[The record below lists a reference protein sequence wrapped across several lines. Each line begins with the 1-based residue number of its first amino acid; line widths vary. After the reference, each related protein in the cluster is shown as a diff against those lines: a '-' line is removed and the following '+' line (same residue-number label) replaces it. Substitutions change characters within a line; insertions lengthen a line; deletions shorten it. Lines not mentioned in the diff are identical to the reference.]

1 MPLNDLAKRIIHH
14 GNANQV
20 LASVTLDL
28 ISRRQRPYLF
38 RAKVVGQPPHAYIRY
53 YDVTGW
59 HEDGAALKA
68 LEIFKNEMANPLLKW
83 LTSTEGGR

>member
-1 MPLNDLAKRIIHH
+1 VPLNDTAKRIIT
-14 GNANQV
+14 GNVNQV

-28 ISRRQRPYLF
+28 ISHRQRPYLF
-38 RAKVVGQPPHAYIRY
+38 RAKVVGQPPHAYTRF

-68 LEIFKNEMANPLLKW
+68 LDIFKNEMANPLLKW
-83 LTSTEGGR
+83 LTSGEER

>member
-1 MPLNDLAKRIIHH
+1 MLNDLAKRVIHC
-14 GNANQV
+14 GNENRV

-38 RAKVVGQPPHAYIRY
+38 RAKVVGQPPHAYTRF

-59 HEDGAALKA
+59 HEDAAALKA
-68 LEIFKNEMANPLLKW
+68 LDIFKNEMANPLLKW
-83 LTSTEGGR
+83 LTSEGGR

>member
-1 MPLNDLAKRIIHH
+1 MPLNDTAKRIIHH

-38 RAKVVGQPPHAYIRY
+38 RAKVVGQPPHAYTRF

-59 HEDGAALKA
+59 HEDAAALKA
-68 LEIFKNEMANPLLKW
+68 LDIFKNEMANPLILF
-83 LTSTEGGR
+83 LTGADK